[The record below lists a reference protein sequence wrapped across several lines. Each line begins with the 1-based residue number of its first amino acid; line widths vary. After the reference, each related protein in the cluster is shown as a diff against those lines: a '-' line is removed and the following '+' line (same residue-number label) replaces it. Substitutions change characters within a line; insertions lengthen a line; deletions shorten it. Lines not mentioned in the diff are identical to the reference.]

1 MNPEAKNKPRDICP
15 VKKGYGMSV
24 VSMNPFNG
32 ASLYSVADKIGKIIP
47 ATLDESRA
55 KQMAWQAKFHS
66 IKVGFFRVL
75 QLVLP

>member
-24 VSMNPFNG
+24 VSMNPFNC

-55 KQMAWQAKFHS
+55 KQMAWQAKFGVCLLCF
-66 IKVGFFRVL
+66 IFQPMKKFF
-75 QLVLP
+75 